1 MCRVDVTRIN
11 EGLWRWSVRRDGH
24 QVASAY
30 LEHGDM
36 MLLVDPVL
44 PPPGDDLDRF
54 ARAIER
60 DLARLAG
67 PAWVMLT
74 RAWEPR
80 DADALTRMTGAATW
94 VPGDPLPAA
103 MQALPTGRDGEAA
116 LWSEVHRALMP
127 GTALHVHAGRLVGAP
142 GVDAAALLAMAPD
155 VVVPSLGPM
164 AP

>member
-1 MCRVDVTRIN
+1 M
-11 EGLWRWSVRRDGH
+11 RRDGH
-24 QVASAY
+24 ELASAY
-30 LEHGDM
+30 LEHGDV

-44 PPPGDDLDRF
+44 PPAGDDLDRF

-67 PAWVMLT
+67 PVWVMLT
-74 RAWEPR
+74 RAAEPR
-80 DADALTRMTGAATW
+80 DADAVSRMTGAGTW
-94 VPGDPLPAA
+94 VPGDPLPIG

-127 GTALHVHAGRLVGAP
+127 GGALHVHAGRLVAAP
-142 GVDAAALLAMAPD
+142 GVDATPLLALAPD

-164 AP
+164 AA